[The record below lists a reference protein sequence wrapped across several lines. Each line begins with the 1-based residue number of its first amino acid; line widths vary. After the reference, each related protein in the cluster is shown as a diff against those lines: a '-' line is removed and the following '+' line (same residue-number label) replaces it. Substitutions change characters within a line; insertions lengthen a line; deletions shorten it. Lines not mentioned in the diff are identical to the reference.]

1 MTLCLLAQL
10 TLRLIPA
17 SAENLLI
24 DFSEFFRVFFKYQ
37 YFFRNNSVL
46 EKIRGSLFCVTNH
59 CSKVLR
65 FYNTSKRV
73 LSSLSEYN
81 KTNFVSNLSQLK
93 LIKKRYIT

>member
-1 MTLCLLAQL
+1 MTLYLLAQL

-17 SAENLLI
+17 SAENLLV

-46 EKIRGSLFCVTNH
+46 EKIRDSLFCVTNH
-59 CSKVLR
+59 CSKVIR
-65 FYNTSKRV
+65 FYNTSKRI